1 MKAKVHFGL
10 THWNLL
16 ILWPDASKK
25 YTPKKKNKKIKL
37 NSNIYPNHKATIN
50 EDKRK

>member
-1 MKAKVHFGL
+1 MQAKS
-10 THWNLL
+10 THQ
-16 ILWPDASKK
+16 K
-25 YTPKKKNKKIKL
+25 KKKNKKVKL